1 MHIGLM
7 GYARS
12 GKDTVGAYLTAKH
25 GYRRVSFAD
34 PLKEAAL
41 KLDTW
46 IDAGAVPTGPAMCRR
61 LSELVAEWG
70 WERSK
75 DEYPEVRRFLQHL
88 GQSIRDLDEGFWLRT
103 ALRKVDDA
111 EEIGLPCVV
120 TDVRYP
126 NELAALRRR
135 GFHLVFI
142 DRPGVGP
149 VNDHISEMAVAPA
162 DADEQLFNGGS
173 LDVLTTRTEEV
184 WERLVDN
191 ASRRHYARSF
201 D

>member
-41 KLDTW
+41 RLDP
-46 IDAGAVPTGPAMCRR
+46 IVSSGVSGDLRLSHVMDAGH
-61 LSELVAEWG
+61 G
-70 WERSK
+70 WEGAK
-75 DEYPEVRRFLQHL
+75 DRFPEVRRFLQHL
-88 GQSIRDLDEGFWLRT
+88 GQSIRDLDEGFWVRQ
-103 ALRKVDDA
+103 ALRKVDEA
-111 EEIGLPCVV
+111 EEIGLPCVI

-126 NELAALRRR
+126 NEVTVLRRR

-149 VNDHISEMAVAPA
+149 VNDHISETAVAPA

-173 LDVLTTRTEEV
+173 LDVLTTRTEEL

-191 ASRRHYARSF
+191 AFRRHYARSF